1 MKLISKNQKQ
11 IHKDGINMSIEASEK
26 TGLKELDGW
35 IEELMDCKQ
44 LAESNVKTL
53 CEKVSFK
60 IFLIFYHFFGEIMT
74 HSKYF

>member
-11 IHKDGINMSIEASEK
+11 IHRDGINMSIEASEK

-60 IFLIFYHFFGEIMT
+60 IFFILISLGKI
-74 HSKYF
+74 

>member
-1 MKLISKNQKQ
+1 MKLISKNQNQ

-53 CEKVSFK
+53 CEKVS
-60 IFLIFYHFFGEIMT
+60 
-74 HSKYF
+74 

>member
-1 MKLISKNQKQ
+1 MKLISKNPKQ
-11 IHKDGINMSIEASEK
+11 IHRDGINMSIEASEK

-53 CEKVSFK
+53 CEKVSFN
-60 IFLIFYHFFGEIMT
+60 IYFLILI
-74 HSKYF
+74 SLVKL